1 MKRRDWIIIGL
12 VAGLVGIVFAGNCYR
27 AQAEEWERQVRV
39 ALVQAK
45 SLDERARAAEERAE
59 SAAADAR
66 ALAEEL
72 RTQEPIIRER
82 IKTVRVETPVELEG
96 HPAIVERDQLIDV
109 LTTESAGWREA
120 YELQLRASAD
130 LKLANVD
137 LRARGDSLVRV
148 LKDRPKKHP
157 WWLPRLGVGPY
168 AGIDMNGKPSAGP
181 VAIHLAWELK
191 I

>member
-12 VAGLVGIVFAGNCYR
+12 VAGLAGVIFAGNCYR

-39 ALVQAK
+39 ALVQAEN
-45 SLDERARAAEERAE
+45 LDERARAAEERAE
-59 SAAADAR
+59 VAEDSAAVLVEA
-66 ALAEEL
+66 L

-96 HPAIVERDQLIDV
+96 HPAIIERDQIIDA
-109 LTTESAGWREA
+109 LTVESAGWREA
-120 YELQLRASAD
+120 FDLQLRASAD

-137 LRARGDSLVRV
+137 LRARGDSLVAV
-148 LKDRPKKHP
+148 LGDRPKKHP
-157 WWLPRLGVGPY
+157 WFIPRLGVGPY
-168 AGIDMNGKPSAGP
+168 AGIDSHGKPSAGP
-181 VAIHLAWELK
+181 IAIHLAWELK